1 MSASMKI
8 SDWLLDGI
16 ELSASNKKLGDF
28 KAHAANLFSLVG
40 LKRADYVEGIGPAGS
55 KFLKSKDTLIQFVVT
70 TSEDPQEFFDQ
81 NLAGDFDPDYTYIVT
96 NLSAFYCTKNGSPFD
111 GGHFSVTKRSAA
123 SNAEVLE
130 NLFDIQGTTDSE
142 KVSVAKKDLSRL
154 QKIVGAVDVRS
165 NEETVKKDFVFPLC
179 RIAGWHVDPD
189 DRNDEKTC
197 VEVEKYQPH
206 RGRLDLL
213 LKDNGIPRIVL
224 ECKKPSIVLCKSG
237 HITADGK
244 KAMEQTHRYSLG
256 VRFWRGGCLPN
267 ILSMVTN
274 GKQVIYFDSSIVDFD
289 DAFKTAKTIEI
300 DSKTIGQ
307 VYHLMELNRVRE
319 TDLSYICSTR
329 TLKDERKAIES
340 SSTYLLSKHVLSWLV
355 EIRKSDKKIAKE
367 DALAMTLQI
376 LFLNVAR
383 DHGILGSEEI
393 AKHVGNSNWDK
404 IFELCNKRFNSNV
417 FEKRRPSSLKP
428 EVLDSL
434 YEQSRNLPF
443 SLEAIPVEYVGDI
456 YENLLHNLHSD
467 QKHLSKTS
475 YFTPQWLVREI
486 VAEIQP
492 TKDESVIDPTCGS
505 AAFLCYTFDYV
516 TKDMN
521 FEQARKY
528 LSTKIFGVDR
538 DPLAVQVSRFALL
551 VDLARKVHGDWKD
564 KEHILPK
571 LTDHIVAE
579 NFFNWETKARYDVA
593 LGNPPWGSIDK
604 EVRDDQIKLGLK
616 KYESYSDKTDISIY
630 VVEKA
635 FNFLSRKGRLG
646 FLVQRSAIDG
656 LKHSKFRDWWSGRIE
671 TVWDFG
677 SDELFAPRNKALTAV
692 LMGKTVGAKPTNTVA
707 RSTSNVSQIRGAGL
721 QGDKFG
727 VHFEI
732 FQGAQ
737 SACNDVFELY
747 AEQYPDAKDVVYIAS
762 PESIQAGVVKKEK
775 KALFLHPD
783 VKDSDISPKILKWM
797 KETEITKKKRGE
809 KQPKTKSCSWWLKN
823 RAEVLRKAGSKDGR
837 KDHTLGWLWLNGSE
851 HYNFNGGQKRI
862 VLSYYLN
869 GERADAGLDRDGSM
883 VPLTSTTVLI
893 PKKGTSND
901 QLLFTL
907 AWLNSVHFVKHESSK
922 AKMAAG
928 GGRALY
934 ADYLKEMTV
943 PIVSPSAFEEIVSIM
958 KKMGTSGLS
967 ENSLE
972 QIDKLFEKSIK
983 SLITKK
989 KAA

>member
-28 KAHAANLFSLVG
+28 KAHASNLFSLVG
-40 LKRADYVEGIGPAGS
+40 LKRTDYVEGIGPAGS
-55 KFLKSKDTLIQFVVT
+55 KFLKSKNTMIQFVVT

-81 NLAGDFDPDYTYIVT
+81 NLAGDFEPDYTYIVT

-111 GGHFSVTKRSAA
+111 GGHFSVTKRNAA
-123 SNAEVLE
+123 SNAEILE
-130 NLFDIQGTTDSE
+130 NLFDIQGTTDLE

-154 QKIVGAVDVRS
+154 QKIVDAVDVRS

-189 DRNDEKTC
+189 DKNDEMTC

-224 ECKKPSIVLCKSG
+224 ECKKPSIVLCKNG

-274 GKQVIYFDSSIVDFD
+274 GKQVLYFDSSIVDFD

-300 DSKTIGQ
+300 GSKTIGQ

-417 FEKRRPSSLKP
+417 FEKKRPSSLKP

-486 VAEIQP
+486 VAEIKP

-516 TKDMN
+516 TKDMDFN
-521 FEQARKY
+521 AAKKY
-528 LSTKIFGVDR
+528 LSTKVFGVDR

-551 VDLARKVHGDWKD
+551 VDLARKVDGDWKD
-564 KEHILPK
+564 QEHILPK
-571 LTDHIVAE
+571 LTDHIVDH
-579 NFFNWETKARYDVA
+579 NFFTWDTKHRFDVA

-604 EVRDDQIKLGLK
+604 EVRDDEIKKGLK
-616 KYESYSDKTDISIY
+616 SYLSYSDKTDISIY

-635 FNFLSRKGRLG
+635 FNFLSPKGRMG
-646 FLVQRSAIDG
+646 FLVQRSTIDG
-656 LKHSKFRDWWSGRIE
+656 SQHSEFRTWWKKRIDR
-671 TVWDFG
+671 VWDFG
-677 SDELFAPRNKALTAV
+677 ADELFAPRNKALTAV
-692 LMGKTVGAKPTNTVA
+692 LIGGVKAKTDTTTINRSSKAAHSITDVVGKSFKDCFYVLKGA
-707 RSTSNVSQIRGAGL
+707 
-721 QGDKFG
+721 
-727 VHFEI
+727 E
-732 FQGAQ
+732 
-737 SACNDVFELY
+737 SACNDIYELY
-747 AEQYPDAKDVVYIAS
+747 AEKHGSDPNVRTIVT
-762 PESIQAGVVKKEK
+762 PETIKNGHISNEK
-775 KALFLHPD
+775 KALFLHPETPD
-783 VKDSDISPKILKWM
+783 NKISKKILTWM
-797 KETEITKKKRGE
+797 KKTKIEKKVRGE
-809 KQPKTKSCSWWLKN
+809 KKIVSRSAQWWLKQ
-823 RAEVLRKAGSKDGR
+823 RAEWDKLAWKR
-837 KDHTLGWLWLNGSE
+837 LNGSE
-851 HYNFNGGQKRI
+851 HYKFDQNQPRI
-862 VLSYYLN
+862 FVSYYLN
-869 GERADAGLDRDGSM
+869 DDRADAGIDTKGTM
-883 VPLTSTTVLI
+883 VGLTSTTVLI
-893 PKKGTSND
+893 PKSDTSKD
-901 QLLFTL
+901 FVLFTL
-907 AWLNSVHFVKHESSK
+907 AWLNSKPFVNMQSAS
-922 AKMAAG
+922 AKMGAG

-934 ADYLKEMTV
+934 KEYIEPMVIPSVNEKTFNA
-943 PIVSPSAFEEIVSIM
+943 IVEIA
-958 KKMGTSGLS
+958 KRTSSRGLTS
-967 ENSLE
+967 DELTE
-972 QIDKLFEKSIK
+972 LDRLFESGIESHKS
-983 SLITKK
+983 S